1 MARSSNS
8 ARAER
13 INTALEF
20 LRQCET
26 LAEAAQAL
34 VQAYGM
40 SKRQAY
46 RYLREAQMQGE
57 PVPIPERK
65 VAFTVK
71 LPEGVNTPVTPP
83 CCAEGAELEPIRDSG
98 PGSFFAQG
106 PGTWQLGNHAS
117 MRFDWNT
124 PLIDCDL
131 QNWHRRINSWYSSR
145 FG

>member
-8 ARAER
+8 VRAER

-71 LPEGVNTPVTPP
+71 LPEGLIHQLRRRAALREQSLSQFVTQS
-83 CCAEGAELEPIRDSG
+83 LEVFLSKDRG
-98 PGSFFAQG
+98 RGS
-106 PGTWQLGNHAS
+106 
-117 MRFDWNT
+117 
-124 PLIDCDL
+124 
-131 QNWHRRINSWYSSR
+131 
-145 FG
+145 